1 MQKRLEPPL
10 PRCVKGG
17 RVVGEAVCEAE
28 PCVHVEITTHAAW
41 GAARWAKTP
50 TRSHTANALLRDG
63 AVSPMWS
70 NSELRPPRRARATE
84 FINHGRR
91 SCLAGCAIE
100 EPHRRRGKTGDER
113 GPLTPIRRW
122 LHAWLAFGI
131 VMLMLASVDA
141 HAARRPP
148 ASYKVDIEATPR
160 SLRKL
165 LEAHLDVARFAKRP
179 DISDDQFEFLITATP
194 QQVRD
199 LAATQ
204 GYFSPVV
211 RTDARTVDDQK
222 RVTVSVDPGPQTL
235 ITSISLSFRGPVLT
249 EDPAQENAARFAF
262 SLHEGDPFSQGDWD
276 DAKNAS
282 LKALQSRRY
291 LGAKIY
297 HSEARIDPRTHEAKL
312 SVTYESGATFTMG
325 KLDVSGTRRYPEQI
339 VDNVNPISEG
349 DIYDVQ
355 RIAELQRQLQN
366 TPYYASVAIDVDS
379 DPAKPVETPMHVKV
393 SEYPYNSIR
402 GGVGYSTDNGP
413 LIQGS
418 YSYLDTF
425 GKAWPFT
432 VDGRIDQ
439 IQQYGQ
445 IQLAMPPGPRAWTN
459 SVLASYTT
467 TDVSDTRIY
476 SIRGGVQRAR
486 TSQFID
492 YNYAILY
499 YQDRL
504 DQNAAAPT
512 TSRALV
518 PSWSWTRRN
527 TDDPLFPRSG
537 NLIHVEAGFAV
548 KGALTD
554 QTFARA
560 YARGQQYLPIGREDL
575 VLIRAELGGV
585 FTSGSSSGIPASLLF
600 RAGGSNSIRGYSYQ
614 SIGNNVDGSVLPTKY
629 LVTASAEYQHWFNH
643 DWGAAAFFD
652 VGTATDTWG
661 EKVFYPGVG
670 VGARWRSPV
679 GPVNVDVAYGIR
691 NRSVRPYLTLG
702 IAF

>member
-1 MQKRLEPPL
+1 
-10 PRCVKGG
+10 V
-17 RVVGEAVCEAE
+17 
-28 PCVHVEITTHAAW
+28 
-41 GAARWAKTP
+41 
-50 TRSHTANALLRDG
+50 
-63 AVSPMWS
+63 
-70 NSELRPPRRARATE
+70 
-84 FINHGRR
+84 
-91 SCLAGCAIE
+91 
-100 EPHRRRGKTGDER
+100 
-113 GPLTPIRRW
+113 
-122 LHAWLAFGI
+122 
-131 VMLMLASVDA
+131 
-141 HAARRPP
+141 
-148 ASYKVDIEATPR
+148 R
-160 SLRKL
+160 SLLKD
-165 LEAHLDVARFAKRP
+165 HLNLSRFAKR
-179 DISDDQFEFLITATP
+179 DDVSDEQFEFLVTATP
-194 QQVRD
+194 QEVRD
-199 LAATQ
+199 LVATD
-204 GYFSPVV
+204 GYFTPVV
-211 RTDARTVDDQK
+211 RTDVKTVDDRK
-222 RVTVSVDPGPQTL
+222 TVTVSVDPGPRTMVA
-235 ITSISLSFRGPVLT
+235 SVSLNFKGAVTT
-249 EDPAQENAARFAF
+249 EDRTQENAARFAF
-262 SLHEGDPFSQGDWD
+262 SVKEGDPFTESAWD
-276 DAKNAS
+276 DAKNAA
-282 LKALQSRRY
+282 LKALRSRRY
-291 LGAKIY
+291 LGAKIER
-297 HSEARIDPRTHEAKL
+297 SQARVNPRTHIADL
-312 SVTYESGATFTMG
+312 SVTFDSGPTFTFG
-325 KLDVSGTRRYPEQI
+325 DLDVSGVRRYPEEI
-339 VDNVNPISEG
+339 IHIVNPIHPG
-349 DIYDVQ
+349 DIYD
-355 RIAELQRQLQN
+355 IARVNELQRQLQN

-379 DPAKPVETPMHVKV
+379 DPAKPVETPVHVKV

-413 LIQGS
+413 LVQGS

-432 VDGRIDQ
+432 IQGRIDQ

-492 YNYAILY
+492 YNYSLLF

-504 DQNAAAPT
+504 DQNSFAPT

-518 PSWSWTRRN
+518 PAWSWTRRN
-527 TDDPLFPRSG
+527 TDDPLFPRKG

-554 QTFARA
+554 QTFIRG
-560 YARGQQYLPIGREDL
+560 YARGQQYLPIGKEDL

-585 FTSGSSSGIPASLLF
+585 FTSGPSSGIPASLLF
-600 RAGGSNSIRGYSYQ
+600 RAGGSNSVRGYGYQ

-629 LVTASAEYQHWFNH
+629 LVTGSAEYQHWFSH

-652 VGTATDTWG
+652 IGTATDTWG

-691 NRSVRPYLTLG
+691 NNSVRPYLTLG

>member
-1 MQKRLEPPL
+1 M
-10 PRCVKGG
+10 
-17 RVVGEAVCEAE
+17 
-28 PCVHVEITTHAAW
+28 
-41 GAARWAKTP
+41 
-50 TRSHTANALLRDG
+50 
-63 AVSPMWS
+63 
-70 NSELRPPRRARATE
+70 
-84 FINHGRR
+84 
-91 SCLAGCAIE
+91 AGCAIE
-100 EPHRRRGKTGDER
+100 VPCVRRGKSGDER
-113 GPLTPIRRW
+113 GRLSPIRRW
-122 LHAWLAFGI
+122 LRAWLAFGI
-131 VMLMLASVDA
+131 VMLMLATVDA
-141 HAARRPP
+141 HAARRAA

-179 DISDDQFEFLITATP
+179 DISDDQFEFLMTAVP

-204 GYFSPVV
+204 GYFTPVV
-211 RTDARTVDDQK
+211 RTDVRTVDDQK

-235 ITSISLSFRGPVLT
+235 ITSIALSFRGPVLT
-249 EDPAQENAARFAF
+249 EDPAQENATRFAF
-262 SLHEGDPFSQGDWD
+262 SLHEGDPFSQGGWD

-282 LKALQSRRY
+282 LKALQARRY

-312 SVTYESGATFTMG
+312 SVTFDSGPTFTMG

-339 VDNVNPISEG
+339 VDDVNPISAG

-355 RIAELQRQLQN
+355 RVAELQRQLQN

-379 DPAKPVETPMHVKV
+379 DPDKPVETPVHVKV

-432 VDGRIDQ
+432 VEGRLDQ

-492 YNYAILY
+492 YNYSILY

-548 KGALTD
+548 KGLLTD
-554 QTFARA
+554 QTFARG
-560 YARGQQYLPIGREDL
+560 YARGQQYLPIGKEDL
-575 VLIRAELGGV
+575 VLFRAELGGV

-614 SIGNNVDGSVLPTKY
+614 SIGNDVDGSVLPTKY
-629 LVTASAEYQHWFNH
+629 LVTAAAEYQHWFSH

>member
-1 MQKRLEPPL
+1 MA
-10 PRCVKGG
+10 G
-17 RVVGEAVCEAE
+17 R
-28 PCVHVEITTHAAW
+28 
-41 GAARWAKTP
+41 
-50 TRSHTANALLRDG
+50 
-63 AVSPMWS
+63 
-70 NSELRPPRRARATE
+70 
-84 FINHGRR
+84 
-91 SCLAGCAIE
+91 AIE
-100 EPHRRRGKTGDER
+100 TPHVRHAKAGAGRGR
-113 GPLTPIRRW
+113 LAPMRRW
-122 LHAWLAFGI
+122 LRAWLAFGV
-131 VMLMLASVDA
+131 VMLTLVAADA
-141 HAARRPP
+141 QAARAS
-148 ASYKVDIEATPR
+148 ASYKVEIEATPR

-165 LEAHLDVARFAKRP
+165 LEAHLDIARFAKRA
-179 DISDDQFEFLITATP
+179 DVSGDQFEFLITATP

-211 RTDARTVDDQK
+211 RTDVRTVDEKKQ
-222 RVTVSVDPGPQTL
+222 VTVSVDPGPQTV

-249 EDPAQENAARFAF
+249 EDPAQENTVRFAF
-262 SLHEGDPFSQGDWD
+262 SLHEGDPFTQGGWD

-282 LKALQSRRY
+282 LKALQAHRY

-297 HSEARIDPRTHEAKL
+297 HSEARIDPRTREAKL
-312 SVTYESGATFTMG
+312 SVTFDSGPSFTMG

-339 VDNVNPISEG
+339 VDNVNPISVG

-355 RIAELQRQLQN
+355 RVTELQRQLQN

-379 DPAKPVETPMHVKV
+379 DPEKPVNTPVHVKV

-432 VDGRIDQ
+432 VEGRIDQ

-492 YNYAILY
+492 YNYSILY

-504 DQNAAAPT
+504 DQNAFAPT

-527 TDDPLFPRSG
+527 TDDPLFPRKG
-537 NLIHVEAGFAV
+537 NLIHVEAGFAI
-548 KGALTD
+548 KGVLTD
-554 QTFARA
+554 QTFIRG
-560 YARGQQYLPIGREDL
+560 YARGQQYLPIGKEDL
-575 VLIRAELGGV
+575 VLFRAELGGV

-629 LVTASAEYQHWFNH
+629 LVTAAAEYQHWFSH

-691 NRSVRPYLTLG
+691 NKSVRPYLTLG

>member
-1 MQKRLEPPL
+1 
-10 PRCVKGG
+10 
-17 RVVGEAVCEAE
+17 
-28 PCVHVEITTHAAW
+28 
-41 GAARWAKTP
+41 
-50 TRSHTANALLRDG
+50 
-63 AVSPMWS
+63 
-70 NSELRPPRRARATE
+70 
-84 FINHGRR
+84 
-91 SCLAGCAIE
+91 
-100 EPHRRRGKTGDER
+100 
-113 GPLTPIRRW
+113 
-122 LHAWLAFGI
+122 
-131 VMLMLASVDA
+131 
-141 HAARRPP
+141 
-148 ASYKVDIEATPR
+148 
-160 SLRKL
+160 
-165 LEAHLDVARFAKRP
+165 
-179 DISDDQFEFLITATP
+179 
-194 QQVRD
+194 
-199 LAATQ
+199 
-204 GYFSPVV
+204 V
-211 RTDARTVDDQK
+211 RTIDDTK
-222 RVTVSVDPGPQTL
+222 RVTVSVDPGPLTT

-262 SLHEGDPFSQGDWD
+262 SLHEGDPFSQGGWD
-276 DAKNAS
+276 DAKNAA
-282 LKALQSRRY
+282 LKALQARRY

-297 HSEARIDPRTHEAKL
+297 HSEAYVDPRIHEAKL
-312 SVTYESGATFTMG
+312 SVTFESGPTFTMG

-339 VDNVNPISEG
+339 VDNVNPIAVG

-355 RIAELQRQLQN
+355 RVTELQRQLQN

-379 DPAKPVETPMHVKV
+379 DPAKAVDTPVHVKV

-413 LIQGS
+413 LVQGA

-432 VDGRIDQ
+432 VEGRLDQ
-439 IQQYGQ
+439 VQQYGQ

-476 SIRGGVQRAR
+476 SLRAGLQRAR
-486 TSQFID
+486 TSQFLD

-512 TSRALV
+512 TSHALV

-527 TDDPLFPRSG
+527 TDDPLFPRKG

-548 KGALTD
+548 KGALAD
-554 QTFARA
+554 QSFLRG
-560 YARGQQYLPIGREDL
+560 YARGQQYLPIGKDDI

-585 FTSGSSSGIPASLLF
+585 FTGGSSSGVPASLLF
-600 RAGGSNSIRGYSYQ
+600 RAGGSNSVRGYSYQ

-629 LVTASAEYQHWFNH
+629 LVTASGEYQHWFNH

-679 GPVNVDVAYGIR
+679 GPVNFDVAYGIR
-691 NRSVRPYLTLG
+691 NKSVRPYLTLG